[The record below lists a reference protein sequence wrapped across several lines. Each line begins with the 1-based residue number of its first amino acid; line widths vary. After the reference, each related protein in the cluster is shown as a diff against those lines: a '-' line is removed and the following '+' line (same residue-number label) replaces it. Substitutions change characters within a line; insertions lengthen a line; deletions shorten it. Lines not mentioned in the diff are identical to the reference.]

1 MYVFWIDMPATL
13 VFAGIFLLQLIILIL
28 LYKLGRARP

>member
-13 VFAGIFLLQLIILIL
+13 VFAGIFLLQLIIMIL
-28 LYKLGRARP
+28 LFKLKVRK